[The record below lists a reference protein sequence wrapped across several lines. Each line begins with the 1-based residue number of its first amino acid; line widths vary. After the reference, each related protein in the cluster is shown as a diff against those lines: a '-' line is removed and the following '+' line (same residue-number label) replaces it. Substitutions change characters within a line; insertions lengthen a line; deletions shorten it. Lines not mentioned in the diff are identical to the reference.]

1 MYVSHRKQF
10 SNMAFKLLLEHEGEC
25 DFNQA
30 DENKIF
36 DILCKSSYLRRD
48 KLTTINSPPI
58 SLNSLVDIYFL
69 HFHNHL
75 LQLFYLKSKAYHI

>member
-1 MYVSHRKQF
+1 
-10 SNMAFKLLLEHEGEC
+10 LEHEGEC

-58 SLNSLVDIYFL
+58 SLIV
-69 HFHNHL
+69 
-75 LQLFYLKSKAYHI
+75 